1 MTPEEK
7 RIERFRRR
15 APMIATQAHLDKILD
30 TFPDNQRKELIAEV
44 QPLLTIKETAEVA
57 ALAEAK
63 DTDSK

>member
-30 TFPDNQRKELIAEV
+30 TFPDNQRKELLAEV
-44 QPLLTIKETAEVA
+44 EPLLTMKTTESI
-57 ALAEAK
+57 EANAI
-63 DTDSK
+63 DTP